1 MLLND
6 LASLA
11 RGAGLTV
18 QEAPNWVGHNHGSMT
33 SVSCIVIHHTAGSAT
48 GDYPSYNVVRNGR
61 TGLPGPLA
69 QLGVGR
75 SGKVYVF
82 SNGLAYHAGTVKETW
97 MNNANSIGIEVES
110 VGTGPEWPSVQVH
123 ATAKMVA
130 ALCKRYGVP
139 VSRVLGHKEICYP
152 VGRKVDPVGIPGDM
166 PAFRALVQQ
175 YINEEDVVNEYQER
189 VLVETQRRVTLMREE
204 LAQLRAVADAL
215 KAALDRS
222 YAVDV
227 ENQRRITAANT
238 AVQALAELVAQGTDG
253 LTADEVK
260 AAVQEAIEAG
270 VVKVDVSVAGQ
281 VPQV

>member
-11 RGAGLTV
+11 RGMGLTV
-18 QEAPNWVGHNHGSMT
+18 HEAPGWVGHNHGAMN
-33 SVSCIVIHHTAGSAT
+33 SVSCIVIHHTAGSPT

-123 ATAKMVA
+123 ATAKLVA

-139 VSRVLGHKEICYP
+139 VSRVLGHKEVCYP
-152 VGRKVDPVGIPGDM
+152 VGRKIDPVGIPGDM
-166 PAFRALVQQ
+166 PAFRSLVQQ
-175 YINEEDVVNEYQER
+175 YLSGTVQEDNDMQPTDVVRDPGPDKWGWVWLN
-189 VLVETQRRVTLMREE
+189 
-204 LAQLRAVADAL
+204 AQQNAKAVRAMVASLQGQVSAL
-215 KAALDRS
+215 L
-222 YAVDV
+222 
-227 ENQRRITAANT
+227 T
-238 AVQALAELVAQGTDG
+238 AVQSLAADGEVDLDAVRQAAEEGTAKALRENTVNVDI
-253 LTADEVK
+253 D
-260 AAVQEAIEAG
+260 IAG
-270 VVKVDVSVAGQ
+270 Y
-281 VPQV
+281 PQV